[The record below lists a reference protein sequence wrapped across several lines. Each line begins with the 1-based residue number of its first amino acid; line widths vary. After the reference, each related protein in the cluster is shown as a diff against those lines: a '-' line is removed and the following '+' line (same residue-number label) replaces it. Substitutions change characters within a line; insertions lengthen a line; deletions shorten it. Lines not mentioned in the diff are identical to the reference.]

1 MNTVGCFERVS
12 LALRVAVV
20 SFAAVL
26 LLGAVPAAQAFADE
40 IDPGVAK
47 VEVKVKATVNGGAL
61 LPGESLNFTL
71 SENKEYSEGDSM
83 VDVATACVDSSN
95 QVASFGEL
103 TFKEPG
109 KYSYKVSEVPT
120 MIEGWMVA
128 DDYDLVFDVRYE
140 NDCLVAK
147 LVDSDAEYGGYSR
160 VSRDG
165 DAYVVSFGNSYY
177 KEIYGNLNVHVEAT
191 GATAD
196 VADKVFEFQLVSNGE
211 VLSTAF
217 AKAGE
222 TVAFDYEPVFTK
234 NNLGEHVYTIRQVGS
249 DGDGW
254 TFDKNEVTVTVT
266 TSFPDKRT
274 PQIDSVVYS
283 SATTAGDA
291 ALFTNAYVSEANE
304 SAASAAS
311 DKTAGSPQATA
322 LAKTNDPLAG
332 IIAIGACVAFV
343 ACAVVLVA
351 VYMKKRG
358 H

>member
-1 MNTVGCFERVS
+1 M
-12 LALRVAVV
+12 
-20 SFAAVL
+20 
-26 LLGAVPAAQAFADE
+26 
-40 IDPGVAK
+40 
-47 VEVKVKATVNGGAL
+47 
-61 LPGESLNFTL
+61 
-71 SENKEYSEGDSM
+71 
-83 VDVATACVDSSN
+83 
-95 QVASFGEL
+95 
-103 TFKEPG
+103 
-109 KYSYKVSEVPT
+109 
-120 MIEGWMVA
+120 
-128 DDYDLVFDVRYE
+128 
-140 NDCLVAK
+140 
-147 LVDSDAEYGGYSR
+147 
-160 VSRDG
+160 
-165 DAYVVSFGNSYY
+165 
-177 KEIYGNLNVHVEAT
+177 
-191 GATAD
+191 
-196 VADKVFEFQLVSNGE
+196 ADKVFEFQLVSNGE

-291 ALFTNAYVSEANE
+291 ALFTNAYASGKSDA
-304 SAASAAS
+304 SQQKAAGDA
-311 DKTAGSPQATA
+311 PQQAATA